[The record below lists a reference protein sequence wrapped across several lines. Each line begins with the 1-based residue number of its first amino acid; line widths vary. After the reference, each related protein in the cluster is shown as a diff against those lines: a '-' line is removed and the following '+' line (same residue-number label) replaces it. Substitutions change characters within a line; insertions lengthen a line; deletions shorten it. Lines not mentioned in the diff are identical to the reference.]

1 MAAKKETFNFRCTA
15 QQEQVIREAALVK
28 QKSMSAFI
36 LDQAY
41 EAAQQVL
48 RDQDRYRFSL
58 TEKQWR
64 EFNAALDA
72 PPEFLP
78 ALHKLLNTPS
88 VLEKEA

>member
-1 MAAKKETFNFRCTA
+1 MSLKEETFNFRCTA
-15 QQEQVIREAALVK
+15 QQEQVIRQAAQVK

-48 RDQDRYRFSL
+48 MEQDRYHFSL
-58 TEKQWR
+58 TEQQWK
-64 EFNAALDA
+64 EFIAALDA
-72 PPEFLP
+72 PPEHIP

-88 VLEKEA
+88 VLERGV